1 MESNLE
7 CCVCNVCLEAHFAQE
22 ALELFLLSLFYNRKE
37 VCSHLVQGDTD
48 NLDITPQ
55 TTKSTLGRSLSWW
68 EMLLHRFHVEGIV
81 LSFRLLTG
89 WQCFSNAVQM
99 WHICFDIIQTAS
111 HNWQSVRLS
120 GDAWILLWCHQAEK
134 FHNVVHP
141 QGSTHW
147 PSRPPLGRCTHLGWV
162 GTGSSALTPLA
173 TGKVPPPLKAPSYSP
188 ALPWTKVHHI
198 TVCFWCWPEA
208 KQLHLHQLWI
218 HL

>member
-7 CCVCNVCLEAHFAQE
+7 WCVCNLCLEAHFAQE
-22 ALELFLLSLFYNRKE
+22 ALELFLLSFFYNRKE

-89 WQCFSNAVQM
+89 FSNAVQM
-99 WHICFDIIQTAS
+99 WHICFHIIQTAS

-120 GDAWILLWCHQAEK
+120 GIAWILLWCYQAEK
-134 FHNVVHP
+134 FLNVVHP

-147 PSRPPLGRCTHLGWV
+147 PSHPPLGRCTHLGWV
-162 GTGSSALTPLA
+162 GTGSSELTPLA

-188 ALPWTKVHHI
+188 ALRWTKVRHI

-218 HL
+218 HLQ